1 MTYLMLILT
10 IIQIIIYL
18 VSGFTIITA
27 SVSSRFRIWLKGIII
42 EALRDFFKQCSNLT

>member
-42 EALRDFFKQCSNLT
+42 EALRDFFKQ